1 MAQNPHNRTGAGKR
15 ADNQA
20 GKQVGKQVEYGPL
33 GPGQAPAN
41 DPLKGL
47 RGVMAGTHIMEAI
60 VILLVLTVITRVDAG
75 ASATTFNMVYVIG
88 LGAAMIVA
96 AFLQKLKW
104 ADWLNIGLQVLVVA
118 GFIVHPAMGAM
129 GVIFALCW
137 WYVYHLRSNLLR
149 RMERGLLPS
158 QHLDEEGNVRRP
170 ATPTE

>member
-1 MAQNPHNRTGAGKR
+1 MAQNPHNRSKAGEDSGQSGHSR
-15 ADNQA
+15 Q
-20 GKQVGKQVEYGPL
+20 GEFGPL

-41 DPLKGL
+41 DPMKGL

-75 ASATTFNMVYVIG
+75 ASATTFNMAYVIG
-88 LGAAMIVA
+88 LGGAMIVA
-96 AFLQKLKW
+96 AFLQKAKW
-104 ADWLNIGLQVLVVA
+104 ADWLNIALQVLAIA

-137 WYVYHLRSNLLR
+137 WYIYHLRSNLMR

-170 ATPTE
+170 TTPAD

>member
-1 MAQNPHNRTGAGKR
+1 MAQNPHNRIRAGE
-15 ADNQA
+15 
-20 GKQVGKQVEYGPL
+20 GSGHSEHSEYGPL
-33 GPGQAPAN
+33 GPGHVPAN
-41 DPLKGL
+41 DPMKGL

-75 ASATTFNMVYVIG
+75 SGATTFNMTYVIG
-88 LGAAMIVA
+88 LGVAMIVA
-96 AFLQKLKW
+96 AFLQKAKW
-104 ADWLNIGLQVLVVA
+104 ADWLNIALQVLAIA

-137 WYVYHLRSNLLR
+137 WYIYHLRSNLMR

-170 ATPTE
+170 ATPAD

>member
-1 MAQNPHNRTGAGKR
+1 MAQNPDNRSKAGE
-15 ADNQA
+15 DSGQS
-20 GKQVGKQVEYGPL
+20 EYGPL

-41 DPLKGL
+41 DPMKGL

-75 ASATTFNMVYVIG
+75 ASATTFNMAYVIG
-88 LGAAMIVA
+88 LGVAMIVA
-96 AFLQKLKW
+96 AFLQKAKW
-104 ADWLNIGLQVLVVA
+104 ADWLNIALQVLAIA

-137 WYVYHLRSNLLR
+137 WYIYHLRSNLMR

-158 QHLDEEGNVRRP
+158 QHLDEEGNVRHP
-170 ATPTE
+170 ATPAD